1 MTAVDRA
8 WIIGFVLGL
17 VQGIGLG
24 LGLAVGPA
32 ALSAQPPP
40 SSDGDLDDED
50 EDLDDLDDIARS
62 DLHRTDDPGEVPH
75 RLIGLTLAVGGVV
88 AQTPLSG
95 DLGLTLGIRPMPGL
109 RLDAEL
115 GSWLGTARL
124 PGTVH
129 IVPVSVPRVGA
140 GVAFEAATRA
150 AARPWIGAGLAIAVA
165 ASDPVAA
172 APILTGRAGVD
183 VGRKYLAWTFAAS
196 GGVMICPALPAI
208 AGPTY
213 RAVAPVFSA
222 QTGPSVRL

>member
-1 MTAVDRA
+1 MTALLLA
-8 WIIGFVLGL
+8 
-17 VQGIGLG
+17 LG
-24 LGLAVGPA
+24 LGTALA
-32 ALSAQPPP
+32 AQPPP
-40 SSDGDLDDED
+40 AEDLDEDADEDLDEDVD
-50 EDLDDLDDIARS
+50 EDLDDLDDLARA
-62 DLHRTDDPGEVPH
+62 DLHRDDGDGDVPH
-75 RLIGLTLAVGGVV
+75 RIVGLTLALGGVV

-95 DLGLTLGIRPMPGL
+95 DLAVTLGVRPTPGL

-124 PGTVH
+124 PGTVR
-129 IVPVSVPRVGA
+129 IVPVSVPRIGA

-150 AARPWIGAGLAIAVA
+150 AARPWIGAGVAIAVA

-183 VGRKYLAWTFAAS
+183 VGRKYLAWTFAAT

-208 AGPTY
+208 AGPSY